1 MFSLI
6 WREKYYLCIKISLR
20 LGQTVLYSSEIVLE
34 KIENVLKKSCI
45 STHKNLSGYR
55 DQNECR
61 FSYGQYFTEK
71 TIIAKPLDSKF
82 SYDKN
87 QEALTW
93 RNTLLR
99 QVKSYIDNNLN
110 PVRVKVIDPTKD
122 NFTQPLSVKE
132 ILDELGISKDD
143 YNRALSISKD
153 EDVELHLKTEPNS
166 FFVNTNFDVTL

>member
-1 MFSLI
+1 M
-6 WREKYYLCIKISLR
+6 
-20 LGQTVLYSSEIVLE
+20 
-34 KIENVLKKSCI
+34 
-45 STHKNLSGYR
+45 SGYR
-55 DQNECR
+55 DKNECR

-132 ILDELGISKDD
+132 ILD
-143 YNRALSISKD
+143 
-153 EDVELHLKTEPNS
+153 
-166 FFVNTNFDVTL
+166 